1 MEKARAVLIAGPT
14 ASGKSTVALEIAE
27 HSRRQGRDA
36 VIVNADSMQVYEA
49 LRILTARPSP
59 AEEVRAPHRL
69 YGHVAAETRY
79 SAGAWLRDLAVVLEE
94 ADASGGLPILVGGT
108 GLYFDAATKGFAA
121 TPVIPQGVRERWSA
135 QLAATDAATLH
146 AELRRRDPATAAAI
160 RASDP
165 QRLLRA
171 LEVLEATGR
180 PLAEWQQRQHPPLL
194 TGNVVR
200 LVLEPERAQLHRRI
214 EDRFDNMV
222 KAGAL
227 AEVRGLLE
235 RGLDPALPIMKAI
248 GVREF
253 LAFLRGEI
261 PLDAAVQTTKT
272 ETRRYAKRQMT
283 WFRNQMRD
291 WRRLNV

>member
-1 MEKARAVLIAGPT
+1 MEKTRAVLIAGPT

-36 VIVNADSMQVYEA
+36 VIVNADSMQVYDA

-59 AEEVRAPHRL
+59 AEEMRAPHRF

-108 GLYFDAATKGFAA
+108 GLYFKAAMEGLAA
-121 TPVIPQGVRERWSA
+121 TPAIPRGVRERWSA
-135 QLAATDAATLH
+135 QLAATDVAALH
-146 AELRRRDPATAAAI
+146 AELRRRDPAAAAAI

-194 TGNVVR
+194 TGNVAR
-200 LVLEPERAQLHRRI
+200 LVLEPERTQLHRRI
-214 EDRFDNMV
+214 EDRFDDMV
-222 KAGAL
+222 EAGAL

-235 RGLDPALPIMKAI
+235 HGLDPALPIMKAI

-253 LAFLRGEI
+253 SAFLRGEI
-261 PLDAAVQTTKT
+261 SLDAAVQTAKT
-272 ETRRYAKRQMT
+272 ESRRYAKRQMT